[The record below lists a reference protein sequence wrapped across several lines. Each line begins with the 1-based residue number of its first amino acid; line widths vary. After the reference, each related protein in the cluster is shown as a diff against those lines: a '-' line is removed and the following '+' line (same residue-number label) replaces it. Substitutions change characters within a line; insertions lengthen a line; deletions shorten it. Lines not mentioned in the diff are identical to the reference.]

1 MATSQKRNK
10 IDPTKYKDIIYLHDY
25 FVGLNEKKKKQREST
40 FEIHKKS
47 SNNFAS
53 GTHNCL

>member
-1 MATSQKRNK
+1 MATPQKRPK
-10 IDPTKYKDIIYLHDY
+10 IDPTKYKDIRYLHDY
-25 FVGLNEKKKKQREST
+25 FVGLNEKNVNLHLKY
-40 FEIHKKS
+40 IKS